1 MNGWTIMRSTNTPPQ
16 CGAAYGGNCPES
28 KAPAMSRPI
37 PVPTAETRRFWQAGF
52 RGELV
57 LPHCP
62 HCSRYFFPP
71 PPRCQVC
78 LSPQLQWERV
88 SGYGRLRSWTD
99 VYLDAISGL
108 SAPFTI
114 AEVELSEQ
122 KDLVLVALVRASAAT
137 DLSVDQDV
145 QVVFGD
151 DVDGCRFPEVIP
163 AGTNPGVGPIAAN
176 DAVAGGNL

>member
-1 MNGWTIMRSTNTPPQ
+1 MIVTIEDWLYHYNTNRRPPVCRAGQ
-16 CGAAYGGNCPES
+16 GGNRPEW
-28 KAPAMSRPI
+28 KAPVMSRPI

-71 PPRCQVC
+71 PPRCPVC

-99 VYLDAISGL
+99 VYLDAISGIPV
-108 SAPFTI
+108 PFTI
-114 AEVELSEQ
+114 AEVELGEQRSEEHTSELQ
-122 KDLVLVALVRASAAT
+122 SLMRSSYA
-137 DLSVDQDV
+137 
-145 QVVFGD
+145 VF
-151 DVDGCRFPEVIP
+151 C
-163 AGTNPGVGPIAAN
+163 
-176 DAVAGGNL
+176 LKK